1 MDLVTY
7 YSKFDIED
15 IHTHYKDFLS
25 NKKIEKLT
33 QVRDELKSLNLTDEQ
48 LNIYNILIEITE
60 DFILFKTMKLF

>member
-15 IHTHYKDFLS
+15 IHTDYKDFLS